1 MNDHLLITAM
11 RTKDEEKQ
19 EALFEATVKVV
30 NQIGFASS
38 SVSKIAKEAGVSPAT
53 LYTYHKNKEDLLT
66 STYLNIKRKLSQIA
80 LEDIDEALP
89 IRDNFRLIWVN
100 LFQFTVEHPDYF
112 QFSEQFSNS
121 PYNDHTLQNDIDEMF
136 IPIVKLIRRGIK
148 RKVIKNLDV
157 DIISA
162 FVFYPVIILANPRL
176 CRNFDATD
184 EQIDQ
189 SFQMAWDAIKL

>member
-1 MNDHLLITAM
+1 MNDHLIMVAM

-53 LYTYHKNKEDLLT
+53 LYTYHKNKEDLLV
-66 STYLNIKRKLSQIA
+66 STYLNVKRKLSDIVM
-80 LEDIDEALP
+80 EEIDEAQP
-89 IRDNFRLIWVN
+89 ILDSFRQIWFN
-100 LFQFTVEHPDYF
+100 LFQFTVQHPDYF

-121 PYNDHTLQNDIDEMF
+121 PFNDQRLQNDIDQMF
-136 IPIVKLIRRGIK
+136 MPIAKLIRRGIK
-148 RKVIKNLDV
+148 RKVIKDLDV

-162 FVFYPVIILANPRL
+162 FIFYPVIILANPRL

-189 SFQMAWDAIKL
+189 SFQLAWDAIKR